1 MIRLKITYLILFV
14 WAGCITSTAQK
25 GTDFTEEV
33 DSITQRYKHLRNK
46 NQKTVVFTG
55 SSSIR
60 LWKGL
65 EEYFPGYQI
74 INTGFGGSEA
84 ADLLEFINPLILD
97 YNPAKVF
104 IYEGD
109 NDISYRRSPARVLR
123 TTKKIL
129 HRIWTEFPNT
139 DIVLIAAKPSPDRWH
154 LKKRYLRLN
163 RKFQKYAN
171 KTSRVAYA
179 NVWDVMIRGEEVDD
193 SLFVEDGLHMNEKGY
208 SLWYEVLKSHLN

>member
-1 MIRLKITYLILFV
+1 MMRLKFIYLILFV
-14 WAGCITSTAQK
+14 WAGCFFVTAQK
-25 GTDFTEEV
+25 GTDFSEEV
-33 DSITQRYKHLRNK
+33 DLITRRYKHLRSK

-60 LWKGL
+60 LWEGL
-65 EEYFPGYQI
+65 EEYFPGHPI

-97 YNPAKVF
+97 YNPTKVF

-109 NDISYRRSPARVLR
+109 NDISFKRSPARVLR

-129 HRIWTEFPNT
+129 NRIWTEFPNT

-154 LKKRYLRLN
+154 LKRRYLRLN

-193 SLFVEDGLHMNEKGY
+193 SLFVEDGLHMNDKGY

>member
-1 MIRLKITYLILFV
+1 MRLKFTYLILFA
-14 WAGCITSTAQK
+14 WAGCFFVVAQK
-25 GTDFTEEV
+25 GADFREEV
-33 DSITQRYKHLRNK
+33 DSITERYKHLRNK
-46 NQKTVVFTG
+46 NLKTVVFTG

-60 LWKGL
+60 LWEGL
-65 EEYFPGYQI
+65 EEYFPGHQI

-97 YNPAKVF
+97 YHPAKVF

-109 NDISYRRSPARVLR
+109 NDISFRRSPARVLR

-129 HRIWTEFPNT
+129 HHIWDKFPNT
-139 DIVLIAAKPSPDRWH
+139 EIVLIAAKPSPDRWH
-154 LKKRYLRLN
+154 LKRRYLRLN

-171 KTSRVAYA
+171 KTSRVDYA

>member
-1 MIRLKITYLILFV
+1 MMFL

-60 LWKGL
+60 LWVGL
-65 EEYFPGYQI
+65 EEYFPGHQI

-104 IYEGD
+104 LYEGD

-129 HRIWTEFPNT
+129 HRIWTEFPNA

-154 LKKRYLRLN
+154 LKRRYLRLN

-171 KTSRVAYA
+171 KASRVAYA
-179 NVWDVMIRGEEVDD
+179 NVWDVMIREEEVDD